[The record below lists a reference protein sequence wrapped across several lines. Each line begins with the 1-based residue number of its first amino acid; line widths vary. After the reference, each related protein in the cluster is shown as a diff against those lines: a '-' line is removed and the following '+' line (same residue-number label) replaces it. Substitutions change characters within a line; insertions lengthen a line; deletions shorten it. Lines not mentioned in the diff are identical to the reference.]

1 MKCPYRKKTKIYGT
15 ETQEYYMDCV
25 GEECPFYAPK
35 GSFNA
40 DKAFCK
46 RAETELSGTGR
57 SYL

>member
-1 MKCPYRKKTKIYGT
+1 MVCPYRKKTKIYGT